1 MNEKKSMKYQTMK
14 PKQFPKVK
22 KIVYID
28 ETSLQDKSDIQEQE
42 TIGWLAEHFEVYIV
56 QADDGFI
63 HLLRGDYLISHI
75 LYDPMFHGESLC
87 FQVMDEKSHERPQMD
102 WQRIKDYFS
111 DIVEK
116 GENMGDA
123 DYDETLLAM
132 LRSQL
137 RYEDE
142 INK

>member
-1 MNEKKSMKYQTMK
+1 MECRPLK
-14 PKQFPKVK
+14 PKQFSKVK

-42 TIGWLAEHFEVYIV
+42 TIDWLAKHFDVYIV

-63 HLLRGDYLISHI
+63 HLLRGDYLISPI
-75 LYDPMFHGESLC
+75 QYKPMFHGEWVSFMLKDS
-87 FQVMDEKSHERPQMD
+87 QDPDSPQMD
-102 WQRIKDYFS
+102 WPRIKAFFS

-123 DYDETLLAM
+123 DYDEILLAM

>member
-1 MNEKKSMKYQTMK
+1 MEQRAMK
-14 PKQFPKVK
+14 PTVTSKVK

-28 ETSLQDKSDIQEQE
+28 ETSLLDKSDIKEQE
-42 TIGWLAEHFEVYIV
+42 TIEWLTKYFDVYIV
-56 QADDGFI
+56 QADDEFI
-63 HLLRGDYLISHI
+63 HLLRGDYLISPI

-132 LRSQL
+132 LRS
-137 RYEDE
+137 
-142 INK
+142 